1 MENVAANVQQSK
13 TEASTKALEIAKQN
27 ESLTADISDPNENN
41 KLDTTPEEDANAQVL
56 FNKTQN
62 DDQMLLAVS

>member
-27 ESLTADISDPNENN
+27 ESLAADISDPNENN

-56 FNKTQN
+56 FNKT
-62 DDQMLLAVS
+62 